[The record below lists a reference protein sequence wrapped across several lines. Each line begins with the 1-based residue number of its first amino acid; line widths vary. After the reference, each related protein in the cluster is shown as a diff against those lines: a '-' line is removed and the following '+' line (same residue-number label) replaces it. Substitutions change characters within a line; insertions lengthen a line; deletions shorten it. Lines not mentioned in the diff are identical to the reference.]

1 MERGRGLLR
10 ITNDCNFRISRR
22 VIHQKSTKIMAH
34 QTSNGSATAFIT
46 SLTPEP
52 EQVDIDQ
59 NKRSEEK
66 AIARDIKEDE
76 YGSLEEALTS

>member
-1 MERGRGLLR
+1 
-10 ITNDCNFRISRR
+10 
-22 VIHQKSTKIMAH
+22 MAH
-34 QTSNGSATAFIT
+34 QTSNGSSTAFIT

-52 EQVDIDQ
+52 EQVDIDR

-76 YGSLEEALTS
+76 YYSSLEEALTS

>member
-1 MERGRGLLR
+1 
-10 ITNDCNFRISRR
+10 
-22 VIHQKSTKIMAH
+22 MAH
-34 QTSNGSATAFIT
+34 QTSNGSSTAFIT

>member
-1 MERGRGLLR
+1 
-10 ITNDCNFRISRR
+10 
-22 VIHQKSTKIMAH
+22 MAH
-34 QTSNGSATAFIT
+34 QTSNGSSTAFIT

-66 AIARDIKEDE
+66 AIARDIKLDLDEDI
-76 YGSLEEALTS
+76 SLEEALSTL